1 MAMNERIK
9 LYLDEDAQRTDL
21 IQALRARQVDVL
33 TVSEADMFGE
43 VDDKQLLYAR
53 QQGRVIFT
61 FNRGD
66 FVSLHT
72 KWLAGGQH
80 HSGIIVSD
88 QLEVGILLRRLLRLV
103 DAKSADDLHDWLEF
117 LSNWR

>member
-1 MAMNERIK
+1 MNKRIK

-33 TVSEADMFGE
+33 TASEADMLGK
-43 VDDKQLLYAR
+43 VDDEQLLYAK
-53 QQGRVIFT
+53 QQQRVIFT

-72 KWLAGGQH
+72 RWLANSQH

-88 QLEVGILLRRLLRLV
+88 QLEVGVLLRRLLRLV
-103 DAKSADDLHDWLEF
+103 NTKSAEDMHDWLEF